1 MINLSI
7 VALSLILLFSVSI
20 NIFFVWYLSRLTE
33 MLMFFSGNLNDLLDI
48 IADFTGHIR
57 SVYELE
63 TFYGD
68 KTLHNLLLHGERVV
82 QQVEK
87 FEEII
92 YLTEDEEPIEEDI
105 GEQEL
110 DTSTREPSEEA
121 GQEEK
126 IPPQVR
132 TQF

>member
-7 VALSLILLFSVSI
+7 VALSLILLFSVLI

-48 IADFTGHIR
+48 LADFSGHIR

-68 KTLHNLLLHGERVV
+68 ETLHNLLLHGEKVV

-92 YLTEDEEPIEEDI
+92 YLTEDEEPIEDDVD
-105 GEQEL
+105 EQEL
-110 DTSTREPSEEA
+110 DAITREPSEETA
-121 GQEEK
+121 EEEK
-126 IPPQVR
+126 NPPQVR
-132 TQF
+132 TKF

>member
-7 VALSLILLFSVSI
+7 VALSLILLFSVLI

-48 IADFTGHIR
+48 LADFSGHIR

-68 KTLHNLLLHGERVV
+68 ETLHNLLLHGEKVV

-92 YLTEDEEPIEEDI
+92 YLTEDEEPIEDDVD
-105 GEQEL
+105 EQEL
-110 DTSTREPSEEA
+110 DAITREPSEETA
-121 GQEEK
+121 QEEK

-132 TQF
+132 TKF